1 MSPAGYQLA
10 LLYDDDGYVEVPGQP
25 PRGPAGNRTGL
36 MGRQV
41 AGKEF
46 LDALFRHGSWTAL
59 HALVRNQAS
68 ARSFLRYCQAHLD
81 GPARRRTARVVDER
95 RFHQLFFPTPP
106 APLLYYPCPPDQRYA
121 WARQHGGPGSYALC
135 GVTHTLCS
143 QRALEWLCG
152 LVTAPF
158 EPYDALICTSRAV
171 LNMVRAVTATYA
183 DYLRDRH
190 GGTPQARIRLET
202 IPLGVDTERFRPP
215 TPEERAARRQAFGVA
230 DDEVA
235 VLFVGRLAHH
245 AKAHPFPMFVGLNQA
260 ARATGRKVHLI
271 LSGWAPNAAVL
282 GAFQDGVRDFAPDVR
297 VTWVDG
303 TDPRHRFSVW
313 HAADVFTSMS
323 DNIQETFGLVVVEA
337 MASGLPVVATDWDGY
352 RDLVAADETGF
363 LVPTA
368 MVRGATVDTTSR
380 LVMEEANYDHFLA
393 ECSQAVAVD
402 SARAAEAFTRLIG
415 DAALRQQTGAA
426 GRRRAVERF
435 DWGRVIAAYE
445 ELWRSQEV
453 ERQAAVGG
461 RSVTASAR
469 GPAGYPAPEVVFAGY
484 PTAWLDDGD
493 RLQALPGAEIRLAR
507 VLVMPLTNHVPNTR
521 TTDLATLRRVLSA
534 AATPRPLAELDDVLR
549 RAGVGPVAARAT
561 LAWMLKYDLL
571 RRVPSAASP

>member
-1 MSPAGYQLA
+1 MSPDAYQLA
-10 LLYDDDGYVEVPGQP
+10 ILYDDDGYVEVPGRP
-25 PRGPAGNRTGL
+25 PGGPDGKRTGL

-46 LDALFRHGSWTAL
+46 LDALFRHGSWTEL
-59 HALVRNQAS
+59 HALVRNQPS

-81 GPARRRTARVVDER
+81 APTRGRGARVVDER
-95 RFHQLFFPTPP
+95 RFHQAFFPTPP
-106 APLLYYPCPPDQRYA
+106 ARLLYYPCPPDQRYA

-143 QRALEWLCG
+143 QRALEWLCD

-171 LNMVRAVTATYA
+171 LNMVRAVTDAYA
-183 DYLRDRH
+183 DYLHDRH
-190 GGTPQARIRLET
+190 GGTPRARIGLTT

-215 TPEERAARRQAFGVA
+215 TPGERAAQRKVFQVA

-235 VLFVGRLAHH
+235 VLYVGRLAHH
-245 AKAHPFPMFVGLNQA
+245 AKAHPFPMFHGLNQA
-260 ARATGRKVHLI
+260 ARATGRKVHLM

-282 GAFQDGVRDFAPDVR
+282 GAFQDGVRDFAPNVR
-297 VTWVDG
+297 VSWVDG
-303 TDPRHRFSVW
+303 TDPRTRFGVW

-323 DNIQETFGLVVVEA
+323 DNVQETFGLVVVEA

-352 RDLVAADETGF
+352 RDLVVADETGF

-368 MVRGATVDTTSR
+368 MVRGATLDATSR

-402 SARAAEAFTRLIG
+402 PTLAGQAFTRLIG
-415 DAALRQQTGAA
+415 DAALRGRMGEA
-426 GRRRAVERF
+426 GRRRAVEHFAWPRI
-435 DWGRVIAAYE
+435 VAAYE
-445 ELWRSQEV
+445 SLWRTQEA
-453 ERQAAVGG
+453 ERRAVTAVQTAG
-461 RSVTASAR
+461 RSRR
-469 GPAGYPAPEVVFAGY
+469 GPARYPAPEVSFAGY
-484 PTAWLDDGD
+484 PTTWLDDGD
-493 RLQALPGAEIRLAR
+493 RLQTAPGAEVRLAR

-521 TTDLATLRRVLSA
+521 TADLATLRRVLSA
-534 AATPRPLAELDDVLR
+534 AAAPRPLAELDEVLR
-549 RAGVGPVAARAT
+549 QAGVGPVAARAT
-561 LAWMLKYDLL
+561 LAWMLKYDVL
-571 RRVPSAASP
+571 RVVPADPE